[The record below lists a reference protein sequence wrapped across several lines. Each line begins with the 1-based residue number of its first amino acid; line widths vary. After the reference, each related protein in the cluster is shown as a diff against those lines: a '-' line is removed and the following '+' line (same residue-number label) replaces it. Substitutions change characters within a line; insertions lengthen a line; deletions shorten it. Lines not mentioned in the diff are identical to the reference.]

1 MHLNGQLDVNDVPK
15 AISLIRQAARQ
26 GLEQAW
32 SCLVSVLHNGSVEDL
47 GCSTSSLAAVSNDI
61 SEGLCVATQKLCF
74 RKVHS
79 EPYSLSS
86 SLGYFT
92 EVSENPT
99 FNHNDDAV
107 SFY

>member
-1 MHLNGQLDVNDVPK
+1 MNDVPK

-32 SCLVSVLHNGSVEDL
+32 SCLVSVLHTGSVVDL
-47 GCSTSSLAAVSNDI
+47 GGSTSSLAAVSNDI
-61 SEGLCVATQKLCF
+61 SEGLRVATQKLCF

-86 SLGYFT
+86 SLGDFT
-92 EVSENPT
+92 EESENPS
-99 FNHNDDAV
+99 FNYTEDSV